1 MLTVKKN
8 DSKKRLEDTTIP
20 YLTFAFVWSEI
31 LSVAGECRGILKG
44 DGTLNYAEKND
55 IKTGQMQF
63 STGHCRNV
71 RELGKSKVV
80 FCLFEKLRYSNKRCR
95 IKSESLNHEWKMAK
109 W

>member
-44 DGTLNYAEKND
+44 DGTLSIMLK
-55 IKTGQMQF
+55 
-63 STGHCRNV
+63 
-71 RELGKSKVV
+71 
-80 FCLFEKLRYSNKRCR
+80 
-95 IKSESLNHEWKMAK
+95 KMI
-109 W
+109 